1 MERRGEAQ
9 QHKTS
14 YGGLQMKR
22 ERSGLERSLSF
33 SHRLESGK
41 AGAYR
46 SGLFPTSWLRCSC
59 RARRSTPCARRLSGH
74 APSSSAHARPSD
86 RSCRARRPHRDATSR
101 QLRDARPPWC
111 DASEPCFPP
120 IYWSR
125 SRDRG
130 PAISTTGSSPGP
142 LALPCRQAAIVSERG
157 GGAIN
162 RQFLGYD
169 LHQLVGYRQRQRR
182 RCVAGQ
188 PRVDRRAV

>member
-33 SHRLESGK
+33 SRRLESRK

-46 SGLFPTSWLRCSC
+46 SGLFPTSWLRCSY
-59 RARRSTPCARRLSGH
+59 RARRSTRCARRLSGH

-111 DASEPCFPP
+111 DVSEPCFPP
-120 IYWSR
+120 ILLVAFARQGS
-125 SRDRG
+125 SDQHHGEFPVAPHATPQTGRDRVRTWRG
-130 PAISTTGSSPGP
+130 RDQLTIS
-142 LALPCRQAAIVSERG
+142 
-157 GGAIN
+157 
-162 RQFLGYD
+162 
-169 LHQLVGYRQRQRR
+169 
-182 RCVAGQ
+182 
-188 PRVDRRAV
+188 RV